1 MLFVC
6 SVLRTFL
13 FFFFQAEDGIRDV
26 AVTGVQTCALPIFF
40 LIKSIVGAI
49 VGQSTNTWFKKT
61 KMGMWFY
68 KKMDSCYN
76 WAAKRYDID
85 VLTKEEKEIKKF
97 PALTTKIDKLEDEI
111 AKIKVEQVKLR
122 GKK

>member
-1 MLFVC
+1 MW
-6 SVLRTFL
+6 
-13 FFFFQAEDGIRDV
+13 
-26 AVTGVQTCALPIFF
+26 FF
-40 LIKSIVGAI
+40 LVKSIVGAI

-61 KMGMWFY
+61 KMGMWSY

-76 WAAKRYDID
+76 WAAKRYDIE

-97 PALTTKIDKLEDEI
+97 PALTTKIDKLEYQV
-111 AKIKVEQVKLR
+111 AKLKVEITKIR

>member
-1 MLFVC
+1 MW
-6 SVLRTFL
+6 
-13 FFFFQAEDGIRDV
+13 
-26 AVTGVQTCALPIFF
+26 FF
-40 LIKSIVGAI
+40 LVKSIVGAI
-49 VGQSTNTWFKKT
+49 VGQSTNTWYKKT
-61 KMGMWFY
+61 KMSMWFY
-68 KKMDSCYN
+68 KKMDTCDN
-76 WAAKRYDID
+76 WGAKRYDID

>member
-1 MLFVC
+1 MW
-6 SVLRTFL
+6 
-13 FFFFQAEDGIRDV
+13 
-26 AVTGVQTCALPIFF
+26 FF
-40 LIKSIVGAI
+40 LVKSIVGAI

-61 KMGMWFY
+61 KMGRWFY